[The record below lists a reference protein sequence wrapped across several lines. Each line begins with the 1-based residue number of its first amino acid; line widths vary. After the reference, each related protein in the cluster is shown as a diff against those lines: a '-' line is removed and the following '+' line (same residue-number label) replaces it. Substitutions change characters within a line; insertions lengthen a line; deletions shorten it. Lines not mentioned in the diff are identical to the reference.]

1 MQEENGRG
9 RMQEEDG
16 GRRMQ
21 EEDAGGRLREEDAG
35 GGWQEEDVSQVFRA
49 SLNPQLVQKSSM
61 RWCRVDPTKFLYP
74 SPKILPK
81 RGDIWGPW
89 LFALLSVFPVQFRQL
104 GASISVTIKH

>member
-1 MQEENGRG
+1 MAGEGCRRKMAG
-9 RMQEEDG
+9 GGCRRRMQEEDC

-21 EEDAGGRLREEDAG
+21 EEDGRRKMF
-35 GGWQEEDVSQVFRA
+35 SQVFRA
-49 SLNPQLVQKSSM
+49 SSNPQLVQKSSM